1 MGAREWK
8 LSKRLHVG
16 NQMFANKKNLGSQ
29 QAEVLKSTC
38 KHRIGLKQKH

>member
-1 MGAREWK
+1 MKIVEG
-8 LSKRLHVG
+8 LQVG

-38 KHRIGLKQKH
+38 KYRIGLKQNH